1 MTNRENKRYTKWERN
16 RERKTIT
23 THTNWIEQES
33 NLLINSN
40 DQFVTENKKVLD
52 LVAIYV
58 IFLEINL
65 IYSNNNKNRQILILF
80 CGMKT
85 IRLLRLLWAH
95 DDDKALITTGI
106 VEYFLKFNLNLLR
119 SWVIEKDT

>member
-85 IRLLRLLWAH
+85 IRLLRLFWAH